1 MTRLKR
7 AFQGGASSPRILR
20 YALLCAGAL
29 ALTAC
34 MFLDVKKQQAKIDEF
49 CTFEGRVSAERREQ
63 KPIVVVLLR
72 KTGADLNR
80 RESWDI
86 ADHFVL
92 EGPGRWAFR
101 ASADTYGLVA
111 FQDLNADLKVQQNE
125 PFLRLD
131 AGKLLECKPGGA
143 HKDIALVIPAA
154 GRPRFG
160 GEADITALQARPA
173 HQQLQ
178 VSLGQLTTLG
188 QITSLADPRFADK
201 VTEDSL
207 WRPLDFI
214 MEGYA
219 GIYFLEAYD
228 AAKTPVLFVHGING
242 SPANFRTLV
251 ERLDRRRF
259 QPWVYYYPSGVYL
272 AGVADHLT
280 QSMRNLQLRHGFRQF
295 AVVAH
300 SMGGL
305 VSRGF
310 ILRYETPGSRAAIPL
325 YVTIATP
332 WGGHKAAQT
341 GINTAPV
348 VVRVWEDMAPESA
361 YLRALFYSDPETR
374 KQHRGLP
381 RGTPH
386 HLLFTYKQ
394 TGVSMGEAGDGTV
407 TVSSQLDWSA
417 QLDAA
422 RLYGFNESHMSVLE
436 STATSALVNELLAK
450 VGG

>member
-1 MTRLKR
+1 MTRLEQ
-7 AFQGGASSPRILR
+7 AFLGGASSLRIRR

-29 ALTAC
+29 ALSAC
-34 MFLDVKKQQAKIDEF
+34 VFLDAKKQQAKLDEF
-49 CTFEGRVSAERREQ
+49 CAIEGRVSAERREQ
-63 KPIVVVLLR
+63 KPIVVVLVR
-72 KTGADLNR
+72 KIGADLDR
-80 RESWDI
+80 RESWEI

-111 FQDLNADLKVQQNE
+111 FQDMNADLKVQQDE
-125 PFLRLD
+125 PYLRLD

-143 HKDIALVIPAA
+143 HKDIALAIPAA

-160 GEADITALQARPA
+160 GEFDIAALQARTI
-173 HQQLQ
+173 HQQMQ
-178 VSLGQLTTLG
+178 VSLGQLTALG
-188 QITSLADPRFADK
+188 QIASLADPRFADK
-201 VTEDSL
+201 VAENSL
-207 WRPLDFI
+207 WRPFDFI
-214 MEGYA
+214 IDGYA
-219 GIYFLEAYD
+219 GVYFLEAYD

-242 SPANFRTLV
+242 SPANFRRLV
-251 ERLDRRRF
+251 ERMDRRQF
-259 QPWVYYYPSGVYL
+259 QPWVYYYPSGAHL
-272 AGVADHLT
+272 AAVADHLT
-280 QSMRNLQLRHGFRQF
+280 QGMRNLQLRHGFRQF

-310 ILRYETPGSRAAIPL
+310 VLRYETPGSRAAIPL

-348 VVRVWEDMAPESA
+348 VVRVWEDMAPGSA
-361 YLRALFYSDPETR
+361 YLRELFYSDPATR

-394 TGVSMGEAGDGTV
+394 SGVSMGEAADGTV

-422 RLYGFNESHMSVLE
+422 RLYGFNETHMGVLE
-436 STATSALVNELLAK
+436 SAETSALLNDLLAK